1 MQENIYRKLVTINL
15 RYGTTAK
22 SLKVLAFA
30 NLSAKALFLS
40 GNFKTIQE
48 IAKEVARLIGVRAV
62 SGDLIKSGLEELKD
76 DKKVNL
82 QNNKWRLGKKTR
94 EEMTWEISSSDK
106 KLGSVINR
114 HFPRNIESNKLKL
127 WFNDALVDF
136 FNYNGDEWV
145 QSVCKGSQTFP
156 KKIKTLD
163 ELLNKSIKAHSL
175 EKNSCELNNSFRGFL
190 ASTHKD
196 DQIFLTNIGF
206 AMFSARLVAADIG
219 ADPIALEELK
229 NTTFLVDTNFL
240 FALHLDSH
248 RFASSLE
255 ALGQALR
262 VIGAKMQ
269 YIYETK
275 EEYGRLLAGKRAET
289 LKLLEVYP
297 SESVT
302 GADDDF
308 MSTALARGC
317 KKVEDFERFFTSI
330 AQLPKE
336 ISRGPKLT
344 LLDNEQILEET
355 DKARKDTALKD
366 SIQKWRLRFQ
376 PSWNQ
381 NPKKESALEHDAAL
395 IYVAEFEKKPGNK
408 VLILTLDRSLQACSA
423 ERVGKHEIPRV
434 ICLEGLIQILAVNNA
449 GPGFDATNFA
459 PLMSNILLKRCVPP
473 DTTYSTQDLYWL
485 YGIQKNVAQF
495 NPDKIRTIVLE
506 VTRARL
512 SGKNA
517 DDKKL
522 QRTVNRLYQEE
533 IQSTDQEVKTSLDRA
548 RRAEEEAQSE
558 KSKRLELESK
568 LQEVE
573 RKEIIRKARIEL
585 VTTLI
590 WRIPAALILA
600 YVAYYLAS
608 LALPTLQKN
617 NLLGFFITILT
628 FLGIGYKFLKNPME
642 RFSNIKKTNQSTN
655 RGSA

>member
-30 NLSAKALFLS
+30 NLSVKALFLS
-40 GNFKTIQE
+40 RDFKTTKD

-62 SGDLIKSGLEELKD
+62 SEDLIKSGLEELKD
-76 DKKVNL
+76 DKKAIL
-82 QNNKWRLGKKTR
+82 QNNKWGLNNKTR
-94 EEMTWEISSSDK
+94 EEVSRETSSSNK
-106 KLGSVINR
+106 ELVSVMNR
-114 HFPRNIESNKLKL
+114 HFPRNIESNELKL

-136 FNYNGDEWV
+136 FDYNGDEWV
-145 QSVCKGSQTFP
+145 QSVCKGARVFP
-156 KKIKTLD
+156 KKMKTLD
-163 ELLNKSIKAHSL
+163 ELLNRSIKVHCL
-175 EKNSCELNNSFRGFL
+175 EKNSCELKNSFRGFL
-190 ASTHKD
+190 ASTHKN

-219 ADPIALEELK
+219 ADPITLEELK

-255 ALGQALR
+255 ALGQALK

-275 EEYGRLLAGKRAET
+275 QEYGRVLIGRRTET

-297 SESVT
+297 SESVA

-308 MSTALARGC
+308 ISSALARGC
-317 KKVEDFERFFTSI
+317 KKVEDFERFFASI

-336 ISRGPKLT
+336 ISGGPKLT
-344 LLDNEQILEET
+344 LLDDEQILEET

-366 SIQKWRLRFQ
+366 SIQKWRSKLGPF
-376 PSWNQ
+376 WKH
-381 NPKKESALEHDAAL
+381 PKTKSALEHDAAL
-395 IYVAEFEKKPGNK
+395 IYAAEFEKKSGNK

-423 ERVGKHEIPRV
+423 ERVGKHEIPRA
-434 ICLEGLIQILAVNNA
+434 IYLEGLIQILAANNA
-449 GPGFDATNFA
+449 GPEFDATNFA

-506 VTRARL
+506 VKKARL
-512 SGKNA
+512 AGKKA
-517 DDKKL
+517 DNKKL
-522 QRTVNRLYQEE
+522 QLTVNRLYQEE
-533 IQSTDQEVKTSLDRA
+533 IQSTDRKLEASLDRA
-548 RRAEEEAQSE
+548 RRAEEEVQNERSI
-558 KSKRLELESK
+558 RLGLESK
-568 LQEVE
+568 LQETE
-573 RKEIIRKARIEL
+573 RKETIRKARNKLIKA
-585 VTTLI
+585 LI
-590 WRIPAALILA
+590 WRIPATLGLA
-600 YVAYYLAS
+600 YVAYYLAT

-628 FLGIGYKFLKNPME
+628 SLGIGYKFLKDPIK

-655 RGSA
+655 TGST

>member
-30 NLSAKALFLS
+30 NLSVKALFLS
-40 GNFKTIQE
+40 RDFKTTKD

-62 SGDLIKSGLEELKD
+62 SEDLIKSGLEELKD
-76 DKKVNL
+76 DKKVIL
-82 QNNKWRLGKKTR
+82 QNNKWGLNNKTR
-94 EEMTWEISSSDK
+94 EEVNRETSSSNK
-106 KLGSVINR
+106 ELVSVMNR
-114 HFPRNIESNKLKL
+114 HFPRNIESNELKL

-136 FNYNGDEWV
+136 FDYNGDEWV
-145 QSVCKGSQTFP
+145 QSICKGSQVFP
-156 KKIKTLD
+156 KKMKTLD
-163 ELLNKSIKAHSL
+163 ELLNRSIKVHCL
-175 EKNSCELNNSFRGFL
+175 EKNSCELKNSFRGFL
-190 ASTHKD
+190 VSTHKN

-219 ADPIALEELK
+219 ADPITLEELK

-248 RFASSLE
+248 RFASSLQ
-255 ALGQALR
+255 ALGQALK

-275 EEYGRLLAGKRAET
+275 QEYGRVLIGRRTET

-308 MSTALARGC
+308 ISSALARGC
-317 KKVEDFERFFTSI
+317 KKVEDFERFFASI

-336 ISRGPKLT
+336 ISGGPKLT
-344 LLDNEQILEET
+344 LLDDEQILEET

-366 SIQKWRLRFQ
+366 SIQKWRSKLGPF
-376 PSWNQ
+376 WKH
-381 NPKKESALEHDAAL
+381 PKTKSALEHDAAL
-395 IYVAEFEKKPGNK
+395 IYVAEFENKSGNK

-423 ERVGKHEIPRV
+423 ERVGKHEIPRA
-434 ICLEGLIQILAVNNA
+434 IYLEGLIQILAANNA
-449 GPGFDATNFA
+449 GPEFDATNFA

-495 NPDKIRTIVLE
+495 NSDKIRTIVLE
-506 VTRARL
+506 VKKARL
-512 SGKNA
+512 AGKKA
-517 DDKKL
+517 DNKKL

-533 IQSTDQEVKTSLDRA
+533 IQSTNRKLEASLHRA
-548 RRAEEEAQSE
+548 RRAEEEAQS
-558 KSKRLELESK
+558 KKGKILELESK
-568 LQEVE
+568 LQETE
-573 RKEIIRKARIEL
+573 RKETIRKARNKLIKA
-585 VTTLI
+585 LI
-590 WRIPAALILA
+590 WRIPATLGLA
-600 YVAYYLAS
+600 YVAYYLAT

-628 FLGIGYKFLKNPME
+628 SLGIGYKFLKNPVE
-642 RFSNIKKTNQSTN
+642 RFSDIKKTNQSTN